1 MTLMHHQDFEVMMN
15 KHVSPTTMRN
25 VKDRIKIL
33 ETKGLPE
40 RPSEATSAKA
50 RRSGQG
56 SRSGSMT
63 RGNSA
68 SRYNFRVSDNPK
80 TIDM

>member
-1 MTLMHHQDFEVMMN
+1 MLMSLMNHQDFEHMLN
-15 KHVSPTTMRN
+15 KHVSAASVRN
-25 VKDRIKIL
+25 VKERIKIL

-40 RPSEATSAKA
+40 RPSEASSARA

-68 SRYNFRVSDNPK
+68 SRLADPL
-80 TIDM
+80 IDQLHG

>member
-1 MTLMHHQDFEVMMN
+1 MLLALMHHQDFENMLN
-15 KHVSPTTMRN
+15 KHVSAASLRN
-25 VKDRIKIL
+25 VKDRIKLL

-40 RPSEATSAKA
+40 RPSEATSARA

-68 SRYNFRVSDNPK
+68 SR
-80 TIDM
+80 

>member
-1 MTLMHHQDFEVMMN
+1 MLLALMHHQDFENMLN
-15 KHVSPTTMRN
+15 KHVCTASLRN
-25 VKDRIKIL
+25 VKDRIKLL

-40 RPSEATSAKA
+40 RPSEATSARA

-68 SRYNFRVSDNPK
+68 SR
-80 TIDM
+80 

>member
-1 MTLMHHQDFEVMMN
+1 MLYLCRWFGANMLLELMQYPDFESIMD
-15 KHVSPTTMRN
+15 KHVSPTMMRN
-25 VKDRIKIL
+25 VKDRIKVL

-40 RPSEATSAKA
+40 RPTEAASARA

-56 SRSGSMT
+56 SRSGSVT

-68 SRYNFRVSDNPK
+68 SR
-80 TIDM
+80 

>member
-1 MTLMHHQDFEVMMN
+1 MLLALMHHQDFENMLN
-15 KHVSPTTMRN
+15 KHVSAASLRN
-25 VKDRIKIL
+25 VKDRIKLL

-40 RPSEATSAKA
+40 RPSETTSARA

-68 SRYNFRVSDNPK
+68 SR
-80 TIDM
+80 